1 MSLKSQRSKSK
12 QTQNQTLDTS
22 YQNKSHSDKRTSRF
36 LASLELNNENSNS
49 NSKQDN
55 PEKAFFILLDA
66 CSELVQLHNDSHKQ
80 EIDQAIKQNQTFEQV
95 AIIVHSKLQLL
106 KRDYVTSE
114 YQLIQLKES
123 IISKQ
128 QQQNQQ
134 NSFDLYQKL
143 HDQNQRWKQLYFQEA
158 RQLIEVTKQ
167 QKQFTIELQQQLEY
181 INILE
186 LKQETLEQKYLELFE
201 LIHSSNQNQNIDIKK
216 YCNTLQQ
223 ALNDKT
229 ELLSV
234 QLQNS
239 RKQCI
244 DLSKRLQDE
253 IMKVQA
259 AQELRIVDMQYI
271 MSLENSID
279 QNN

>member
-12 QTQNQTLDTS
+12 QAQSQTLDTS

-36 LASLELNNENSNS
+36 LASIELNNENSNT
-49 NSKQDN
+49 KQDN

-66 CSELVQLHNDSHKQ
+66 CSELVQLYNDTHKQ

-95 AIIVHSKLQLL
+95 AILVHSKLQLL
-106 KRDYVTSE
+106 KRDYITSE

-134 NSFDLYQKL
+134 NSFEQYQKL

-158 RQLIEVTKQ
+158 RQLIEITKQ

-186 LKQETLEQKYLELFE
+186 SKQETLEQKYLELFE
-201 LIHSSNQNQNIDIKK
+201 LIHNQNLNIDLKK
-216 YCNTLQQ
+216 YCATLQQ
-223 ALNDKT
+223 ALNEKT

-271 MSLENSID
+271 MSLENNID

>member
-1 MSLKSQRSKSK
+1 MSIKSNRSKSK

-36 LASLELNNENSNS
+36 LASIELNNENS

-95 AIIVHSKLQLL
+95 AILVHSKLQLL
-106 KRDYVTSE
+106 KRDYITSE

-134 NSFDLYQKL
+134 NSFEQYQKL

-158 RQLIEVTKQ
+158 RQLIELTKQ

-186 LKQETLEQKYLELFE
+186 TKQETLEQKYLELFE
-201 LIHSSNQNQNIDIKK
+201 LLHNQNLNIDIKK
-216 YCNTLQQ
+216 YCATLQQ
-223 ALNDKT
+223 VLNDKT